1 MISNF
6 CSLCLSKKWNHK
18 KYKDNKKFYNKCSKI
33 IKKRISFSRISEQKF
48 QSAYIDTRKNQNIKN
63 KIPKRKNSMS
73 GVGVMTQIESES
85 SIANRKF
92 NASNTE
98 DKLPN
103 YESEKLN
110 DLTFGKFFLGGN

>member
-1 MISNF
+1 MLQNYDIYIISNDNN
-6 CSLCLSKKWNHK
+6 KG
-18 KYKDNKKFYNKCSKI
+18 NKKNG
-33 IKKRISFSRISEQKF
+33 IKKRISFARISEQKF
-48 QSAYIDTRKNQNIKN
+48 QSAYIDTGKN

-73 GVGVMTQIESES
+73 GVGAMTQIESES

-110 DLTFGKFFLGGN
+110 DLTFGKFF